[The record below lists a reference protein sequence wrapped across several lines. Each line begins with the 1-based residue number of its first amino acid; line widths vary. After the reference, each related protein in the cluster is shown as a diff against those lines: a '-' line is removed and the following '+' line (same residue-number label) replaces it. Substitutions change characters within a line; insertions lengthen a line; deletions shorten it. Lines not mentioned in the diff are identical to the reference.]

1 MEQLKIQQSANAVI
15 FSVKVVPRSSKT
27 AVTGILG
34 GMLKI
39 KLAAAPEKGKAN
51 AAVARIIAKAL
62 GLDAREGRLAV
73 HGWTQQLQTTALDV
87 AARVKGWPLGAIVYT
102 DIARDGMLG
111 GANVEA
117 TAALAAATDVP
128 VIASG
133 GAWYEG
139 RINLKEAIAMAAGNA
154 KSVLTSERK

>member
-51 AAVARIIAKAL
+51 ESLVEFLADTLGVKKKAVKI
-62 GLDAREGRLAV
+62 
-73 HGWTQQLQTTALDV
+73 T
-87 AARVKGWPLGAIVYT
+87 
-102 DIARDGMLG
+102 
-111 GANVEA
+111 
-117 TAALAAATDVP
+117 
-128 VIASG
+128 SG
-133 GAWYEG
+133 
-139 RINLKEAIAMAAGNA
+139 
-154 KSVLTSERK
+154 LTSPVKTIQITGVSTEYLLDKLNCYCK